1 MATWLPA
8 AMSNDALW
16 ITTAAQMGMGF
27 ILPFALTFVAIPLE
41 TFVMTARHVL
51 GMLLVNAL
59 SIIAFCLRL
68 LGSLLRQT
76 AMVLLHLYDMVIF
89 APLSLSRKL
98 EQRNRNQQTNVS
110 DQSDQTQVASS
121 ETDHDEPRQYGY
133 GGSPA

>member
-1 MATWLPA
+1 
-8 AMSNDALW
+8 MSNEALW

-51 GMLLVNAL
+51 GMLLVNTL